1 MKVVLLKDVKN
12 TGRAGAVVDCSDG
25 HAQNFLIPRGMAAL
39 ATPANLK
46 QAELRLKQEIDR
58 KELDVK
64 LIQERLTSLA
74 EERIVINKKV
84 NEKGHLYDAVDA
96 ADIAKVTDLP
106 ESAIKIEKPFKEIGT
121 FVVPVSL
128 GASFGKISITI
139 EAE

>member
-12 TGRAGAVVDCSDG
+12 TGRAGAVIECSDG

-46 QAELRLKQEIDR
+46 QAELRLKQEGER
-58 KELDVK
+58 KALDVK
-64 LIQERLTSLA
+64 LIQDRLAALA
-74 EERIVINKKV
+74 EERIVILKKT

-96 ADIAKVTDLP
+96 ADIAKATQLP
-106 ESAIKIEKPFKEIGT
+106 VEAIKLEKPFKEVGT
-121 FVVPVSL
+121 FDVPVAL
-128 GASFGKISITI
+128 GESFGKLSITV